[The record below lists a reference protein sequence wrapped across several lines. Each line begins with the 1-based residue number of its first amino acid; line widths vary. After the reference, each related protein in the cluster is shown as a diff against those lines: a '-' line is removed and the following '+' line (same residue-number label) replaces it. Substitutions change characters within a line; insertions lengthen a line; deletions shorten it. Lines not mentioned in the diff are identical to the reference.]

1 MGQTWNRAPD
11 NVLRTASTIRH
22 KSLRLPRTSLRGLAG
37 MAIAALLLAGCA
49 GQSSRP
55 SGPGADALLAQAE
68 QQQGQQAAGTRL
80 QAADILAR
88 SGDNAQAITITSDI
102 DPASLE
108 PQQRVQWA
116 LLLSRIALE
125 QQDGWNTILAT
136 SVLEDDITMSSGDQ
150 RTLRKRR
157 GLALGMVGEPLASA
171 QTLIALQ
178 ADTDDLSINDTL
190 WEQLTRLSPSQ
201 LGELASANAIASGW
215 TDLLRLQRRFG
226 GNIDQMF
233 SAINDWADA
242 NPQHPAARQMP
253 QGILDLRELS
263 GQEVRKIAVFLPQ
276 SGPLKRIAQAIRE
289 GIEARHRSAI
299 DNAEATPQLSF
310 FDTSS
315 ADLKTLYARATMEG
329 AQVVLGP
336 LDKQLVSQLETQ
348 NSLPLPTLAL
358 NYGTHERNQ
367 ADNLFQYGLSAEDEA
382 RQVALRASLD
392 GHRGAAAMIPD
403 NAWGQ
408 RVYSAFRDRFE
419 QEGGDIV
426 SIERYNPKGPVS
438 EAVKDLLSVSSQD
451 QARMKSAKKSG
462 SKYGRAHSGNIDMI
476 FLLALPSYARQVP
489 PMLDFY
495 YAGNLPIYGTSHL
508 YEGSPQPAQDGD
520 LNGVNFVDI
529 PWEVPQASSG
539 GKATLPEADTY
550 RALSDASPRM
560 LKLNAMGVDAYRL
573 AQRVPLML
581 AGAGGELFGATG
593 SLFPRHDGRI
603 ERTLPWAEFR
613 GGVPRPPLKGASSRT
628 VEAYTP

>member
-136 SVLEDDITMSSGDQ
+136 SVLEDDITMSSDDS
-150 RTLRKRR
+150 RR
-157 GLALGMVGEPLASA
+157 R
-171 QTLIALQ
+171 Q
-178 ADTDDLSINDTL
+178 APRRWPPAGRRWPVPRPECPPGVILDDLSINEHPVGT
-190 WEQLTRLSPSQ
+190 LTRLSPSQ

-226 GNIDQMF
+226 GNIEQMF

-253 QGILDLRELS
+253 QGILDLRRRALRPGS
-263 GQEVRKIAVFLPQ
+263 PQYAVFLPQ

-348 NSLPLPTLAL
+348 SSLPLPTLAL

-508 YEGSPQPAQDGD
+508 YEGSPSPLRMATSMASISSTSLGSAAGLLRRQGHSAGSRYLSRPVGCLSAHAQAQCHGRRCLSPGTARSADAGRCRRGTLRSDRQSIPA
-520 LNGVNFVDI
+520 
-529 PWEVPQASSG
+529 S
-539 GKATLPEADTY
+539 
-550 RALSDASPRM
+550 
-560 LKLNAMGVDAYRL
+560 
-573 AQRVPLML
+573 
-581 AGAGGELFGATG
+581 
-593 SLFPRHDGRI
+593 
-603 ERTLPWAEFR
+603 
-613 GGVPRPPLKGASSRT
+613 
-628 VEAYTP
+628 

>member
-1 MGQTWNRAPD
+1 MRQTWNRASA
-11 NVLRTASTIRH
+11 NTLGTSSAIRQEAARRSRSGLRTLA
-22 KSLRLPRTSLRGLAG
+22 GLA
-37 MAIAALLLAGCA
+37 ASALLLAGCA
-49 GQSSRP
+49 GQSPLS

-68 QQQGQQAAGTRL
+68 QQQGQQAASTRL

-88 SGDNAQAITITSDI
+88 SGDNAQAITIASDI

-108 PQQRVQWA
+108 PQKRVLWA

-136 SVLEDDITMSSGDQ
+136 SVLEDGIQMSSDDQ

-178 ADTDDLSINDTL
+178 ADSDDLSINDTL
-190 WEQLTRLSPSQ
+190 WEQLTRLSPTQ
-201 LGELASANAIASGW
+201 LNELASASPTASDW

-233 SAINDWADA
+233 SAINDWSDA

-263 GQEVRKIAVFLPQ
+263 GQEVRKIAVFLPE
-276 SGPLKRIAQAIRE
+276 SGSLKRIAQAIRE

-310 FDTSS
+310 YDTSS
-315 ADLKTLYARATMEG
+315 ADLKTLYARATMDG

-336 LDKQLVSQLETQ
+336 LDKKLVSQLETQ

-358 NYGTHERNQ
+358 NYGTHDSNR
-367 ADNLFQYGLSAEDEA
+367 ADNLLQYGLSAEDEA
-382 RQVALRASLD
+382 RQVAMRAALD
-392 GHRGAAAMIPD
+392 GHRGAAALVPN

-426 SIERYNPKGPVS
+426 SVERYNPKGAVS
-438 EAVKDLLSVSSQD
+438 SAVKDLLSVSSQD

-462 SKYGRAHSGNIDMI
+462 SRYGRAHSGNIDMI

-495 YAGNLPIYGTSHL
+495 YAGDLPIYGTSHL
-508 YEGSPQPAQDGD
+508 YDGAPQPDQDGD
-520 LNGVNFVDI
+520 LNGVDFVDI
-529 PWEVPQASSG
+529 PWEVPEASSG
-539 GKATLPEADTY
+539 GKASLPEVDTY

-613 GGVPRPPLKGASSRT
+613 GGVPRPPLKGANSRT